1 MRIFSVPFL
10 ALVLTALSQ
19 TTEQSAAAKQPG
31 VPTVAERAYSERERI
46 ALCKKKQNAPLA
58 PSEPQPLMVDG
69 KVTRP
74 TILRQVKP
82 MYSVPPIAGTV
93 ILQVV
98 IDEDGCVRDPRILRG
113 VNKYQ
118 DSAALD
124 AVRQWVFLPATLESK
139 PVSVNYVLTVTIEV
153 SRGVGAP
160 PKQLLERSVGWTR
173 PADQKDEVFVFNVY
187 RTGGETLP
195 RALDGCDFLGSV
207 SATVPEIETSQSIGI
222 FDPSVLLPTIRARAV
237 RKSANTVV
245 VSFAPRAS
253 EYGRRTLRGTAFR
266 CGDQPLP
273 PELGEPLR

>member
-1 MRIFSVPFL
+1 MRIFSIPFL
-10 ALVLTALSQ
+10 ALVLTVLSQ
-19 TTEQSAAAKQPG
+19 TTEQSAATEQPD
-31 VPTVAERAYSERERI
+31 VPSVAEHAYSEGERI

-58 PSEPQPLMVDG
+58 PSEPQALMVEG

-74 TILRQVKP
+74 TILHNVKP
-82 MYSVPPIAGTV
+82 VYATPPVSGTV

-98 IDEDGCVRDPRILRG
+98 VDEDGCVRDPRILRG

-139 PVSVNYVLTVTIEV
+139 PVSVNYVLTIET
-153 SRGVGAP
+153 SRVIGAP

-173 PADQKDEVFVFNVY
+173 PADKKDEVFVFNVY
-187 RTGGETLP
+187 RTGGEKLP
-195 RALDGCDFLGSV
+195 RELDGCDFLGSV
-207 SATVPEIETSQSIGI
+207 SATVPEVDTSQSIGI
-222 FDPSVLLPTIRARAV
+222 FNPSVLLPTIRARAV
-237 RKSANTVV
+237 RKSANTIV

-266 CGDQPLP
+266 CGSQPLP

>member
-1 MRIFSVPFL
+1 MRIFSIPFL
-10 ALVLTALSQ
+10 ALVLTTLSQ
-19 TTEQSAAAKQPG
+19 TTKQSAAAEQPD
-31 VPTVAERAYSERERI
+31 VPSVAEHTYSEGERI

-74 TILRQVKP
+74 TILRQVKL
-82 MYSVPPIAGTV
+82 MYPAPPIAGTV

-98 IDEDGCVRDPRILRG
+98 IDEDGCVRDPKILRG
-113 VNKYQ
+113 INRYQ
-118 DSAALD
+118 DSASLD
-124 AVRQWVFLPATLESK
+124 SVRQWVFLPATLEGK
-139 PVSVNYVLTVTIEV
+139 PVSVNYVLTMEV
-153 SRGVGAP
+153 SRGGTP
-160 PKQLLERSVGWTR
+160 PKQVLERSIGWTR
-173 PADQKDEVFVFNVY
+173 PADKKDEVFVFNVY

-207 SATVPEIETSQSIGI
+207 SATVPEVDTSQSIGI
-222 FDPSVLLPTIRARAV
+222 FNPSVLLPTIRARAV
-237 RKSANTVV
+237 RKSANTIV

-266 CGDQPLP
+266 CGSQPLP